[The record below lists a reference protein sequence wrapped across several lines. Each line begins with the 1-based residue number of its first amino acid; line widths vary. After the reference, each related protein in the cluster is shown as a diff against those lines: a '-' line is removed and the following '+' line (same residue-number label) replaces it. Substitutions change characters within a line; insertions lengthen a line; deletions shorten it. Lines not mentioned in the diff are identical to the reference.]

1 MDFDLQQ
8 ALAEV
13 SAQRREQALRYRH
26 ERDQRLSVAA
36 YRLLHHALQA
46 EYGIDQPPILVYGA
60 NGKPMLADRPDIHF
74 SLSHCHEAA
83 ACVLNDRPI
92 GIDIET
98 LDHYSEE
105 VAACVMSDEEMRRIA
120 AAQAPAKEFT
130 RLWTM
135 KESLYKLTGDDH
147 HGDIA
152 HMLDDT
158 AQVRFITR
166 EYPGLWSACAVT
178 YMPMALTRDSNSS
191 RSPRAPFL
199 ILAR

>member
-1 MDFDLQQ
+1 VIYINDQVMDFDLQQ
-8 ALAEV
+8 ALTEV

-98 LDHYSEE
+98 IDPYNEE
-105 VAACVMSDEEMRRIA
+105 VAACVMNDHEMGQIKA
-120 AAQAPAKEFT
+120 SPLPALAFT

-135 KESLYKLTGDDH
+135 KESFYKLTGNDN

-166 EYPGLWSACAVT
+166 EYPRFVVSVCRYLHA
-178 YMPMALTRDSNSS
+178 DS
-191 RSPRAPFL
+191 L
-199 ILAR
+199 DL